1 MTAFAPPA
9 VRRPSCNRLLSGC
22 ALGALLAAIP
32 GVVAA
37 QALQGTGTPVAGS
50 ATITVAPSFTQIEIA
65 SPEVVI
71 DWAPFDNA
79 GTGTIDFLPV
89 GATAVFAE
97 PTGTFDYT
105 VLNRVIPMDALGLP
119 ADRAIAFNGTVT
131 SQIGNFPGGNIW
143 FYSPTGIILGPTAVF
158 KVGSLVLTT
167 DDVVFGATNTGGS
180 ELFGPGGEIQ
190 FRGPAD
196 STPFVDIQA
205 GAQVDATGG
214 PFGAAYLAL
223 VAPRVTQAGAVSVD
237 GPIAY
242 VAAEQADISINAGLF
257 DIAILAGT
265 TDPNG
270 IVHTGVTGGA
280 ASTGAADTQRISMVA
295 LPKNTALT
303 MLLSGSIGYD
313 PAVSAFDDGSSIV
326 LTAGYDNGD
335 PIALPANTLSNI
347 AMGGGLFGNALT
359 AYASNDI
366 TASLNGG
373 SIAFSGETLLHGL
386 NAVTIEATNGA
397 FITAA
402 GNLNVGAGSDG
413 AGGTIALSA
422 IDGGEIAVASS
433 LFLDASSSSV
443 PYLPSLALAAQGG
456 SVTVLADNGS
466 ITAINS
472 FSANAGAFGGS
483 DIANGGDGVAGS
495 IDVSVINGGLL
506 QGDFVDL
513 SAQGIGGFS
522 EGQGGNGTGGTVSLA
537 DLGGTLDFNL
547 VFLDAAGRGG
557 ATDAGTG
564 GNGLAGQASLQI
576 SGAAQAWDFVSI
588 TGDAQA
594 GFPDISGGLTG
605 NATSGANAARLLIE
619 GPGALNLSS
628 GASVSARALMSVD
641 GVAGFVGQGGEA
653 VIEVRN
659 GGDLI
664 VAGILEANASAT
676 LEADFPPFE
685 SPNSPTQRGG
695 TVSIL
700 ADTGGT
706 ISALNLLA
714 LAEAESYSATANAG
728 TATGGS
734 ALVAARNGGAIS
746 LTGAAPIQSS
756 ISANGYGS
764 AGAIASDAFG
774 GTARLVAEDG
784 SVTASHQVAVSADG
798 AVREYDSPAPSGDG
812 FDAAGGT
819 ALVEILAGA
828 SGTGTIDALQLAV
841 RANGDARLFIV
852 GTASPAS
859 GEPIQGDGGQGQGGT
874 ASASVAAGNLT
885 ADALLVESA
894 GIGGASAPSA
904 TATAFQSGNGTG
916 GTSLLTTTGGTTT
929 APILEILA
937 NGTGG
942 GGTGSAGGGP
952 DTAALAGSGS
962 GGAATLSLAGGA
974 LTATS
979 SVQIAASGTG
989 AGGMDHSTG
998 GLASNGGDGTGGN
1011 ALIQSVASSTANFT
1025 TPSLTL
1031 TADGIGGNGGVS
1043 TGGTDGNGGTGVA
1056 TLAAAQFADGRF
1068 TLGTAALQANGLGG
1082 DGLTGGVGSGGQ
1094 ATFSVIDTVGA
1105 TGPRTLQ
1112 GLTVEANGEGGLS
1125 GGGTPVQGDAGS
1137 AALVAQVQG
1146 ASSGISVSG
1155 DVALASLGTVASATS
1170 GVSANLSGA
1179 GFAIAGNVAVDATG
1193 DIAIA
1198 AAQPLSAAGN
1208 ADFTAGRT
1216 FTSTGLVSAGADL
1229 AVQAPLGI
1237 DAERLASG
1245 GTTSLSAT
1253 LGALVVSSDLAAAGN
1268 VTALAR
1274 SIDIASAGALAFA
1287 DLDATAGP
1295 LSVVT
1300 AGDLD
1305 LATANA
1311 TGAVT
1316 LRSTGGALTATGS
1329 VMAGGSV
1336 VAEGLGGVTL
1346 PVLVSGGTTQLAAA
1360 NGLVDIGTLVSP
1372 GAVSV
1377 AANSVDIAGS
1387 GALTFTTAQAT
1398 TDMTVTA
1405 SGNLAFGSAV
1415 AGGGLSLTS
1424 STGSLTATG
1433 DIDGGSTL
1441 LDAAGDIAIGGDLTG
1456 APLTATAGGTFTV
1469 AGNAVTGDATIVAPG
1484 GITLASLSSGTST
1497 RLEAVNGTIVVSDLT
1512 TFGSVQAFGLDVA
1525 LASNGPLFIAQ
1536 GSATAGD
1543 FEAVA
1548 AGELTTGTVDASGIA
1563 VLTSTGDYIRAAGNV
1578 NAGEIRMTAA
1588 NDVRAEGNL
1597 SATGA
1602 LAIDAGASFVL
1613 DGIARGSTVSV
1624 LSADIDL
1631 RGTSQLGERG
1641 VTSTLTLTNRDPAL
1655 LTQVG
1660 DSASTA
1666 SAWTLDGSEMVRL
1679 FADEAITIGV
1689 DLPAPSTAGLGDIA
1703 IGDFALTYGTT
1714 GHIGTGGLLEIST
1727 PATVSI
1733 TGDVALTTGNA
1744 DDTFRIDPTL
1754 IELDTTTGSIAMLDS
1769 AGDPLGRLDMIGGT
1783 VAIASTATL
1792 GQLRTTTDFGAITD
1806 LLDQPGGS
1814 AAALSAGAIRFEVDT
1829 GLYIQNAGTSD
1840 EFADRR
1846 GFEAGAVDIVT
1857 AAPSSRIAI
1866 NGLILTPGGPVGGL
1880 DTEALITINGAAA
1893 AAGGPFDPASTI
1905 NGCVI
1910 GADCAFVPP
1919 SGPNLPDLDAP
1930 TREDLESPLPS
1941 GTEPGLFGA
1950 PLIELVETTPLITPP
1965 LVDEPIT
1972 GVGNDDL
1979 WQPRC
1984 DAEDEEDCGEAD
1996 GDRE

>member
-1 MTAFAPPA
+1 MTAPAPLA
-9 VRRPSCNRLLSGC
+9 VRRPSCARLLSGC
-22 ALGALLAAIP
+22 AFGALLAAVP
-32 GVVAA
+32 GVIAA
-37 QALQGTGTPVAGS
+37 QAFQGAGTVVGGS
-50 ATITVAPSFTQIEIA
+50 AAITEAPSFTQVEIGSA
-65 SPEVVI
+65 EVVI
-71 DWAPFDNA
+71 DWTPFDSV

-89 GATAVFAE
+89 GATAEFAE
-97 PTGTFDYT
+97 VTGTFDFT
-105 VLNRVIPMDALGLP
+105 VLNRIIAMDTSGLP
-119 ADRAIAFNGTVT
+119 VDRAIAFNGTVA
-131 SQIGNFPGGNIW
+131 SQIGNFPGGNVW
-143 FYSPTGIILGPTAVF
+143 FYSPAGIILGPSAVF
-158 KVGSLVLTT
+158 NVGSLVLTT
-167 DDVVFGATNTGGS
+167 NDVVFGATNTGGS
-180 ELFGPGGEIQ
+180 LLFGPGGEIL

-196 STPFVDIQA
+196 STSFVDIQA
-205 GAQVDATGG
+205 GAQIDATGG
-214 PFGAAYLAL
+214 PLGAGYLAV
-223 VAPRVTQAGAVSVD
+223 VAPRVTQAGAVSVN

-280 ASTGAADTQRISMVA
+280 ASTGAVDTQRISMVA

-335 PIALPANTLSNI
+335 PIALPANNLGNI

-373 SIAFSGETLLHGL
+373 SIAFSGETRLHAL
-386 NAVTIEATNGA
+386 NSVTIEASNGA
-397 FITAA
+397 FIAAA
-402 GNLNVGAGSDG
+402 GNLNVGAGTDG

-422 IDGGEIAVASS
+422 IDGGEIAVADS

-443 PYLPSLALAAQGG
+443 PYLPSLALTAQGG

-472 FSANAGAFGGS
+472 FSANAGGFGGS
-483 DIANGGDGVAGS
+483 DIANGGNGVAGTV
-495 IDVSVINGGLL
+495 DLSVVNGGLL
-506 QGDFVDL
+506 QGDFADF
-513 SAQGIGGFS
+513 SAQGVGGFS

-537 DLGGTLDFNL
+537 DLGGTLDFNF
-547 VFLDAAGRGG
+547 VFLDASGRGG
-557 ATDAGTG
+557 STDAGTG
-564 GNGLAGQASLQI
+564 GDGLAGQASLQI

-588 TGDAQA
+588 TADAQA
-594 GFPDISGGLTG
+594 GLPNLPGGLTG
-605 NATSGANAARLLIE
+605 NAMSGANAARLRVE
-619 GPGALNLSS
+619 GPGALSLSS
-628 GASVSARALMSVD
+628 GATVSARALMGVD
-641 GVAGFVGQGGEA
+641 GVAGFTGQGGEA
-653 VIEVRN
+653 VIEVVN
-659 GGDLI
+659 GGDLT
-664 VAGILEANASAT
+664 VAGILEADASAT
-676 LEADFPPFE
+676 FDADVPPFE
-685 SPNSPTQRGG
+685 SPSSPTQRGG
-695 TVSIL
+695 TISIL

-706 ISALNLLA
+706 ISALSLRA
-714 LAEAESYSATANAG
+714 LAEATSYSATANAG
-728 TATGGS
+728 TATGG
-734 ALVAARNGGAIS
+734 LVVVAARNGGAIS
-746 LTGAAPIQSS
+746 LTGATPIQSS
-756 ISANGYGS
+756 LSADGYGS
-764 AGAIASDAFG
+764 SGTIASDAFG

-784 SVTASHQVAVSADG
+784 SVTALHQVAVSADG
-798 AVREYDSPAPSGDG
+798 AVREYLSAPPDGDG
-812 FDAAGGT
+812 FDATGGT
-819 ALVEILAGA
+819 AAVEILAGA
-828 SGTGTIDALQLAV
+828 SGTGAIDVLELAV
-841 RANGDARLFIV
+841 RANGDARMFIA
-852 GTASPAS
+852 GTASPSS
-859 GEPIQGDGGQGQGGT
+859 GELIQGDGGQGQGGT
-874 ASASVAAGNLT
+874 ASVSVAAGDFA

-894 GIGGASAPSA
+894 GIGGASAASA

-916 GTSLLTTTGGTTT
+916 GTSRLTTIGGTTT

-942 GGTGSAGGGP
+942 GGAGPAGSGP
-952 DTAALAGSGS
+952 DTAALAGSGT
-962 GGAATLSLAGGA
+962 GGTATLALTGGA

-979 SVQIAASGTG
+979 SVQIAATGTG
-989 AGGMDHSTG
+989 ANGMDHITG
-998 GLASNGGDGTGGN
+998 GLASSGGNGTGGN
-1011 ALIQSVASSTANFT
+1011 ALIQSAAGSTANFT

-1031 TADGIGGNGGVS
+1031 TADGVGGNGGVS

-1056 TLAAAQFADGRF
+1056 TLAAAQLADGQF
-1068 TLGTAALQANGLGG
+1068 ALGSATIQAAGLGG

-1094 ATFSVIDTVGA
+1094 ATFSVIDTAGA
-1105 TGPRTLQ
+1105 SGPRTLQ
-1112 GLTVEANGEGGLS
+1112 SLTVEANGEGGLS
-1125 GGGTPVQGDAGS
+1125 GGATPVQGNAGS
-1137 AALVAQVQG
+1137 ATLVAEVLG
-1146 ASSGISVSG
+1146 ASPGISVSG
-1155 DVALASLGTVASATS
+1155 DVALASLGAVAGATS

-1179 GFAIAGNVAVDATG
+1179 SFAIAGNLTVDAAG
-1193 DIAIA
+1193 DIALA
-1198 AAQPLSAAGN
+1198 AGQPLSAGGN
-1208 ADFTAGRT
+1208 ADFIAGRT
-1216 FTSTGLVSAGADL
+1216 FTSTGLVSAGGNL
-1229 AVQAPLGI
+1229 VVQAPLGI

-1253 LGALVVSSDLAAAGN
+1253 QGALVVSSDLAAAGN

-1274 SIDIASAGALAFA
+1274 SIDIVSTGALTFA

-1295 LSVVT
+1295 LSVVA
-1300 AGDLD
+1300 AGNLD
-1305 LATANA
+1305 LITANA
-1311 TGAVT
+1311 TGAIT

-1329 VMAGGSV
+1329 VMAGGNV

-1360 NGLVDIGTLVSP
+1360 NGLVDTDTLVSP

-1377 AANSVDIAGS
+1377 AANGVDIAGS

-1415 AGGGLSLTS
+1415 AGGALSLTS

-1433 DIDGGSTL
+1433 DINGGSTL
-1441 LDAAGDIAIGGDLTG
+1441 LDAAGDIAIGGGLTG

-1469 AGNAVTGDATIVAPG
+1469 AGDAVTGVTTIVAPG
-1484 GITLASLSSGTST
+1484 GITLASLNSGTST
-1497 RLEAVNGTIVVSDLT
+1497 RLEAVNGPIVVPELA
-1512 TFGSVQAFGLDVA
+1512 TFGSVRAFGLDVA
-1525 LASNGPLFIAQ
+1525 LAANGPLFIAE
-1536 GSATAGD
+1536 GSATAGN
-1543 FEAVA
+1543 FEAAA
-1548 AGELTTGTVDASGIA
+1548 AGELTTGTIDASDVA
-1563 VLTSTGDYIRAAGNV
+1563 TLTSTGDYIRAAGNV
-1578 NAGEIRMTAA
+1578 TAGEIRMTAA
-1588 NDVRAEGNL
+1588 NDVRAAGNL

-1613 DGIARGSTVSV
+1613 DGVARGSTVSV

-1641 VTSTLTLTNRDPAL
+1641 LTSTLTLTNRDPAL
-1655 LTQVG
+1655 LTQIG

-1679 FADEAITIGV
+1679 FADESITIAV
-1689 DLPAPSTAGLGDIA
+1689 DLAAPSTAGLGDIS
-1703 IGDFALTYGTT
+1703 IGDFALTYGAT
-1714 GHIGTGGLLEIST
+1714 GQIGSGGLLEISS

-1733 TGDVALTTGNA
+1733 TGDVALTTGSA

-1769 AGDPLGRLDMIGGT
+1769 AGAPLGGLEMIGGT
-1783 VAIASTATL
+1783 VAIASAATL
-1792 GQLRTTTDFGAITD
+1792 DQLRTTSDFGAITD

-1814 AAALSAGAIRFEVDT
+1814 ADTLRAGAIRFEVDT
-1829 GLYIQNAGTSD
+1829 GLFIQNAGTSD
-1840 EFADRR
+1840 AFADRR
-1846 GFEAGAVDIVT
+1846 GFEAGTVDIVT

-1866 NGLILTPGGPVGGL
+1866 NGLILTPNGPVGGL

-1910 GADCAFVPP
+1910 GSDCAFVPP
-1919 SGPNLPDLDAP
+1919 SGPNLPELDAP

-1941 GTEPGLFGA
+1941 GTESGIFGA

-1984 DAEDEEDCGEAD
+1984 DAEDEEGCGEAD